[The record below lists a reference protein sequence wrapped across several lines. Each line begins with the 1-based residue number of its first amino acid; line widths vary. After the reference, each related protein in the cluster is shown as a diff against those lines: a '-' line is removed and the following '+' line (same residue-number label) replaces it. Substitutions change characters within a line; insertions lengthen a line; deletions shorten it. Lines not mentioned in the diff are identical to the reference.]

1 VKPQPEF
8 IMKATK
14 HILRPALRALAACVA
29 TTCLLGPM
37 TALAQQHTKLE
48 DPIPGLIPLSPLKI
62 ALRPIL
68 SDLVSPVASAVAPG
82 DREHIYVADQ
92 VGQIWKV
99 SIEDGH
105 HRSRARLFLDVKN
118 LLVPLGLPPS
128 NYDER
133 GLLGLAFHPDFST
146 NGRLYTFTS
155 QPVTRPADF
164 STQPPG
170 VAPDCQSVIT
180 EWRVK
185 RPGHRNSQVDLRSA
199 RELMR
204 IDKPQF
210 NHNGGALVFGPD
222 RLLYVSLGDGG
233 NADDEGPGHAPEGNA
248 QNLAPRNVLGKILRI
263 DPLGSNSA
271 NGRYGIPADNPF
283 VGKDGADEIF
293 AYGFRNP
300 FRMSFDRSGR
310 LWVGDVGQNDIEEVD
325 IVIAG
330 GNYGW
335 RIKEGTFLFDPNGPN
350 GDGFVYADSPGSPGG
365 LIDPIA
371 EYDHAD
377 GPGLPETRIAV
388 IGGFVYRGDEIKR
401 LRGRYVFGDYSGEAS
416 PTPAGHLFT
425 LGPRNEVQEL
435 VATNRDPLNLAVLAF
450 GEDREGELY
459 LLANGTGTLTGR
471 TGVVLKIV
479 KPRHHDD

>member
-1 VKPQPEF
+1 
-8 IMKATK
+8 MKNMK
-14 HILRPALRALAACVA
+14 DVFRPALSVIAACVA

-37 TALAQQHTKLE
+37 AALAQEHTKLE
-48 DPIPGLIPLSPLKI
+48 DPIPALIPVSPIQI

-92 VGQIWKV
+92 VGQVWKV
-99 SIEDGH
+99 SIGEGH
-105 HRSRARLFLDVKN
+105 FRSRSKLFLDVKR

-133 GLLGLAFHPDFST
+133 GLLGLAFHPDFKT
-146 NGRLYTFTS
+146 NGRFYTFTS

-170 VAPDCQSVIT
+170 VPPDCQSVIT

-185 RPGHRNSQVDLRSA
+185 HPGHRNSPVDLGSA

-222 RLLYVSLGDGG
+222 HLLYISLGDGG
-233 NADDEGPGHAPEGNA
+233 AADDEGPGHAPEGNG
-248 QNLAPRNVLGKILRI
+248 QNLAPKNVLGKILRI

-271 NGRYGIPADNPF
+271 NGKYGIPADNPL
-283 VGKDGADEIF
+283 VGKVGADEIF

-300 FRMSFDRSGR
+300 FRMSFDAAGQ
-310 LWVGDVGQNDIEEVD
+310 LWVGDVGQNDIEEID
-325 IVIAG
+325 IVVAG

-350 GDGFVYADSPGSPGG
+350 GKGFVFANSPGAPAG

-371 EYDHAD
+371 EYDHTD
-377 GPGLPETRIAV
+377 GPGLPETREAI
-388 IGGFVYRGDEIKR
+388 IGGFVYRGDDIKR
-401 LRGRYVFGDYSGEAS
+401 LRGHYVFGDYTGA
-416 PTPAGHLFT
+416 TPGTGHLFT
-425 LGPRNEVQEL
+425 LGLHNEVQEL
-435 VATNRDPLNLAVLAF
+435 VARNRHPLNLAVLGF
-450 GEDREGELY
+450 GQDSEGELY
-459 LLANGTGTLTGR
+459 LLANRTGTLTGR